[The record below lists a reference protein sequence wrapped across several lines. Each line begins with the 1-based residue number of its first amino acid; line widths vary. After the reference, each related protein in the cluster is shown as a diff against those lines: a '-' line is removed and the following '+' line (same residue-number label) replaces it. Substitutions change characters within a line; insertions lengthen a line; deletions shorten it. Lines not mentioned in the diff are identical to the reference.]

1 MAIPN
6 ILAERYA
13 SPEMTAIFEP
23 ENKVRLERR
32 LWLAVLRAQADLGVP
47 VPPGAID
54 AYQATVDEIDL
65 DSIRRR
71 DEVLKHDVKARIDE
85 FNALAGHEQIHKG
98 LTSRDVTE
106 NVEQLQ
112 VRQAIDL
119 VESRT
124 VALLARFADRAA
136 EHAALAMVGRT
147 HNVPAQPVTL
157 GKRFAQAG
165 EELLAAHREL
175 TTLRDDLALRGI
187 KGPVGSQQDQL
198 QLLGSAERVAEL
210 EARIADHLGF
220 GSTLAAV
227 GQVYP
232 RSWDLAVVSSL
243 TRLASGPSN
252 LALTV
257 RLMAGHDLVTEGFRA
272 GQVGSSAMPHKMNT
286 RSCER
291 INGLRV
297 ILNGYLTM
305 AAGLA
310 GDQWNEGDVSCSVV
324 RRVVLPDA
332 FFALDG
338 LYETTFA
345 VLRDF
350 GAFPAVIRTEVNRY
364 LPFLATTAL
373 LMHAVTHGV
382 GREAAHE
389 VIKEHATAVALDMR
403 QGSVDGRDLVLRLGA
418 DDRFPG
424 GPDQLGP
431 VVEQVVDHVGTI
443 DKQIAT
449 FCADVRKAVEGRS
462 EAGYQGTDIL

>member
-1 MAIPN
+1 
-6 ILAERYA
+6 
-13 SPEMTAIFEP
+13 
-23 ENKVRLERR
+23 
-32 LWLAVLRAQADLGVP
+32 
-47 VPPGAID
+47 
-54 AYQATVDEIDL
+54 
-65 DSIRRR
+65 
-71 DEVLKHDVKARIDE
+71 
-85 FNALAGHEQIHKG
+85 
-98 LTSRDVTE
+98 
-106 NVEQLQ
+106 
-112 VRQAIDL
+112 
-119 VESRT
+119 
-124 VALLARFADRAA
+124 
-136 EHAALAMVGRT
+136 MVGRT

-350 GAFPAVIRTEVNRY
+350 GAFPAVIRR
-364 LPFLATTAL
+364 
-373 LMHAVTHGV
+373 
-382 GREAAHE
+382 R
-389 VIKEHATAVALDMR
+389 
-403 QGSVDGRDLVLRLGA
+403 S
-418 DDRFPG
+418 
-424 GPDQLGP
+424 
-431 VVEQVVDHVGTI
+431 
-443 DKQIAT
+443 IAT
-449 FCADVRKAVEGRS
+449 FRFSPRRPSSCMPLPTELAGRRP
-462 EAGYQGTDIL
+462 TR